1 MITVLVTCVGSGVG
15 QSAIDS
21 LNLSRDYRILGC
33 DGNPNVYAHSY
44 CDVFEVVPSIYAKE
58 YLDTIINLCDKHDV
72 DLIIPGHDH
81 ELFVFATEIDRFNKA
96 GVSVIVSKPDLIE
109 ISRDKKIWFDYWKP
123 LGCNIV
129 PTYFVKDFKEEPDTT
144 IFPAIVKPSGGSASQ
159 GISIVNTLKD
169 LEGLTDNDIIQPYLF
184 PEKTDPNYEAI
195 KKAVAQG
202 DFIQRSEISIQLV
215 FSSSSKFEG
224 IFISKNT
231 LKNGVPVFVDPINP
245 ETFEHLDEILKFV
258 PICEEKGVRGPVN
271 IQGRISEN
279 GLFFFE
285 MNMRF
290 TGITGNRAL
299 LGFNEVQ
306 YLVNDFLN
314 LPKTAISSYAPGK
327 KGVRQVACTTIAR
340 EKDDSSKKIITI
352 LGAGSNLGQN
362 YLNGKDVDSDI
373 SYNLICRKT
382 SLEKYTNLFKR
393 EDVTIYDTSDVNV
406 DQVLCQSDT
415 LINFISALAP
425 EPDAHKYDAI
435 LFLQELSHKIAKAKI
450 PFILNISSQSVY
462 DQFSVIDKT
471 EEIEV
476 VTNSLYAFQKVLI
489 EKIFADFNKFSPI
502 SNVVSLRIARIM
514 NPNNISSCGFFGGM
528 IKRYIAGEK
537 IILDT
542 PDNRTNLVHIDEV
555 VTAIDFLQ
563 ELSYTQVLP
572 EILNF
577 GGENITMAS
586 YSKLIESE
594 VKGSGS
600 FDLLKQDKNV
610 VSATIDDSK
619 ITQLGYS
626 KNLKLSDI
634 IKEIA
639 SKF

>member
-33 DGNPNVYAHSY
+33 DGNSNVYAHGY
-44 CDVFEVVPSIYAKE
+44 CDVFEVVPSIYATE
-58 YLDTIINLCDKHDV
+58 YLDTILDLCDKHDV

-129 PTYFVKDFKEEPDTT
+129 PTYFVKDFKQEPDTT

-169 LEGLTDNDIIQPYLF
+169 LEGLTDDDIIQPYLF

-215 FSSSSKFEG
+215 FSSSSKFKG

-245 ETFEHLDEILKFV
+245 DTFEHLDEILKFV

-314 LPKTAISSYAPGK
+314 LPKISISSYAPGK

-340 EKDDSSKKIITI
+340 EKNDSSKKIITI

-362 YLNGKDVDSDI
+362 YLSGKAVEDNV
-373 SYNLICRKT
+373 SYKLICRKT
-382 SLEKYTNLFKR
+382 SLEKYATLFKR
-393 EDVTIYDTSDVNV
+393 EDVTLYDAADVNV
-406 DQVLCQSDT
+406 DQILCQSDS
-415 LINFISALAP
+415 LINFVSALAP
-425 EPDAHKYDAI
+425 QPEVQKYEAI
-435 LFLQELSHKIAKAKI
+435 FFLQELSHKIAKAKI

-462 DQFSVIDKT
+462 DQSSSIDKT
-471 EEIEV
+471 EETMTV
-476 VTNSLYAFQKVLI
+476 SNNLYSFQKLLI
-489 EKIFADFNKFSPI
+489 EKIFADFNKFSPM
-502 SNVVSLRIARIM
+502 SNVISLRIGRVM
-514 NPNNISSCGFFGGM
+514 NPKNIASCGFFAGM
-528 IKRYIAGEK
+528 IKKYISGEVTT
-537 IILDT
+537 LDT
-542 PDNRTNLVHIDEV
+542 PKNRTNLVHIKEV
-555 VTAIDFLQ
+555 TRVVDFLQ
-563 ELSYTQVLP
+563 ELSYIKTLP
-572 EILNF
+572 KILNF
-577 GGENITMAS
+577 GGENITMAT
-586 YSKLIESE
+586 YCKTIEKE
-594 VKGSGS
+594 VEGSGS
-600 FDLLKQDKNV
+600 FELLEQDKEM
-610 VSATIDDSK
+610 VSATIDDTK
-619 ITQLGYS
+619 ILQLGYL
-626 KNLKLSDI
+626 KVLNLRDI

-639 SKF
+639 SNS